1 MKINTL
7 KNIGI
12 TTAIWS
18 LAVLT
23 GLLFQ
28 ELNVRELIT
37 AVFVFAVFLISL
49 LTDRY
54 IYGIVSSLAAIMA
67 INYVFTY
74 PFFALN
80 FIIPANL
87 ISALIMTAITILT
100 GTLTTKIK
108 MQEAIKMEGERERM
122 RANLLRAV
130 SHDLRTPLT
139 AIYGASSALLENK
152 DEMTEEQQ
160 DTVLRGIQE
169 DSEWLIR
176 VVENLLSVTR
186 ISSGKVKIAK
196 TSTVLDELIDS
207 VMIKFSKR
215 YPQQEVRL
223 DIPDDIVVV
232 PMDAI
237 LIEQVITNMLENAV
251 LHAKGMTV
259 LTLRAYP
266 LGRRIIFEIEDNGCG
281 IPKDRLAMLFSGHYE
296 SPSDTADG
304 CRRNFGIGLAVCA
317 AIVKAHGGEIRA
329 ENKKSGGAVFRFSLD
344 MGEKLDDE

>member
-7 KNIGI
+7 KNIGL

-108 MQEAIKMEGERERM
+108 MQEAIKVEGERERM
-122 RANLLRAV
+122 RATLLRAV

-152 DEMTEEQQ
+152 DGMTEEQQ